1 VIILNRRRTTF
12 MSERRIIARF
22 YKMVALIIFIFSAAS
37 CASSSSPPYYSNP
50 NMDFQAI
57 KTAAVMP
64 FQNLTREQLAA
75 DRVRDVFSNMLLA
88 TSEIYVMPPG
98 EVTRGILITGIAN
111 PSTPSPEEAIKLA
124 AVIKTDVIITG
135 AVKEYGEVRSGTSS
149 ANLISISLQM
159 IEAATG
165 KIIWS
170 ASTTNGGINMADR
183 LFGGGGKP
191 MNDITEDAVEDIIDK
206 LLELR

>member
-1 VIILNRRRTTF
+1 MLF
-12 MSERRIIARF
+12 MSDKRIIKLFNRIA
-22 YKMVALIIFIFSAAS
+22 ALFILVLSVAS
-37 CASSSSPPYYSNP
+37 CASSKRPYYSNP

-64 FQNLTREQLAA
+64 FQNITREQLAA

-98 EVTRGILITGIAN
+98 EVSRGILIAGIAN
-111 PSTPSPEEAIKLA
+111 PVIPSPEEVIKLA
-124 AVIKTDVIITG
+124 AVIKVDVIITG

-165 KIIWS
+165 KTIWS
-170 ASTTNGGINMADR
+170 ASTTKGGITTTDR

-191 MNDITEDAVEDIIDK
+191 MNDITEKAVEDIIDK
-206 LLELR
+206 ILALR

>member
-1 VIILNRRRTTF
+1 MIILNI
-12 MSERRIIARF
+12 RRIFFMPDKRILGRFKKIA
-22 YKMVALIIFIFSAAS
+22 ALFILVLSAS
-37 CASSSSPPYYSNP
+37 CASSSRSPYYSNP

-64 FQNLTREQLAA
+64 FQNLAREQLAA

-98 EVTRGILITGIAN
+98 EVSRGILITGIAN
-111 PSTPSPEEAIKLA
+111 PVIPSPEEVIKLA
-124 AVIKTDVIITG
+124 AVIKVDVIITG
-135 AVKEYGEVRSGTSS
+135 SVKEYGEVRSGTSS

-165 KIIWS
+165 KTIWS
-170 ASTTNGGINMADR
+170 ASTTKGGITTTDR

-191 MNDITEDAVEDIIDK
+191 MNDVTEEAVRDIIGK
-206 LLELR
+206 ILALR

>member
-1 VIILNRRRTTF
+1 MSYRRAIARLNR
-12 MSERRIIARF
+12 IAI
-22 YKMVALIIFIFSAAS
+22 VVILTAAAAS
-37 CASSSSPPYYSNP
+37 CATSSRSPYYSNP

-98 EVTRGILITGIAN
+98 EVSRGILITGIAN
-111 PSTPSPEEAIKLA
+111 PVIPSPEEVIKLA
-124 AVIKTDVIITG
+124 AVIKVDVIITG

-159 IEAATG
+159 IEASTG

-170 ASTTNGGINMADR
+170 ASTTKGGIGLPDR
-183 LFGGGGKP
+183 LLGGGGEP
-191 MNDITEDAVEDIIDK
+191 MNEITEEAVRDIIGK
-206 LLELR
+206 ILALR

>member
-1 VIILNRRRTTF
+1 
-12 MSERRIIARF
+12 MSDKRIIRRF
-22 YKMVALIIFIFSAAS
+22 KRIAALFIIVLSVAS
-37 CASSSSPPYYSNP
+37 CASSSIPSYYSNP

-98 EVTRGILITGIAN
+98 EVSRGILITGIAN
-111 PSTPSPEEAIKLA
+111 PVIPSPEEVIKLA
-124 AVIKTDVIITG
+124 AVIKVDVIITG
-135 AVKEYGEVRSGTSS
+135 SVKEYGEVRSGTSS

-165 KIIWS
+165 KTIWS
-170 ASTTNGGINMADR
+170 ASTTKGGITTTDR

-191 MNDITEDAVEDIIDK
+191 MNDITEKAVEDIIDK
-206 LLELR
+206 ILALR

>member
-1 VIILNRRRTTF
+1 
-12 MSERRIIARF
+12 MSDRRIITRF
-22 YKMVALIIFIFSAAS
+22 NRMAILFVLMLSAAS
-37 CASSSSPPYYSNP
+37 CASSSRGPYYSNP
-50 NMDFQAI
+50 NMDFQSI

-75 DRVRDVFSNMLLA
+75 DRVRDVFSNMLLS

-98 EVTRGILITGIAN
+98 EVSRGILITGIAN
-111 PSTPSPEEAIKLA
+111 PVIPSPEEIIKLA
-124 AVIKTDVIITG
+124 AVIKVDVIITG
-135 AVKEYGEVRSGTSS
+135 SVKEYGEVRSGTSS

-170 ASTTNGGINMADR
+170 ASTTKGGISMPDR
-183 LFGGGGKP
+183 LFGGGGEP
-191 MNDITEDAVEDIIDK
+191 MNDITEEAVEDIIEK
-206 LLELR
+206 ILSLR

>member
-1 VIILNRRRTTF
+1 
-12 MSERRIIARF
+12 MSNMRIITRF
-22 YKMVALIIFIFSAAS
+22 YRISMLFILVLSAAS
-37 CASSSSPPYYSNP
+37 CASSSGGQYYSNP

-64 FQNLTREQLAA
+64 FQNMTREQLAA

-98 EVTRGILITGIAN
+98 EVSRGILITGIAN
-111 PSTPSPEEAIKLA
+111 PVIPSPEEVIKLA
-124 AVIKTDVIITG
+124 AVIKVDVIITG
-135 AVKEYGEVRSGTSS
+135 SVKEYGEVRSGTSS
-149 ANLISISLQM
+149 ANLISMSVQM

-165 KIIWS
+165 KTIWS
-170 ASTTNGGINMADR
+170 ASTTKGGITTPDR

-191 MNDITEDAVEDIIDK
+191 MNDITEKAVEDIIEK
-206 LLELR
+206 ILALR

>member
-1 VIILNRRRTTF
+1 MSDRRSITRFNRMAVLFIL
-12 MSERRIIARF
+12 
-22 YKMVALIIFIFSAAS
+22 VLSAAS
-37 CASSSSPPYYSNP
+37 CASSSRGLYYSNP

-98 EVTRGILITGIAN
+98 EVSRGILITGVAN
-111 PSTPSPEEAIKLA
+111 PVIPSPEEVIKLA
-124 AVIKTDVIITG
+124 AVIKVDVIITG
-135 AVKEYGEVRSGTSS
+135 TVKEYGEVRSGTSS

-165 KIIWS
+165 KTIWS
-170 ASTTNGGINMADR
+170 ASTTKGGITTTDR

-191 MNDITEDAVEDIIDK
+191 MNDITEEAVEDIIEK
-206 LLELR
+206 ILALR